1 MERSSRRPGWGVDSR
16 VSGRRTVLTP
26 RDGRLKAPEGS
37 PVTPT
42 NVAPVPDPAAA
53 LMAPVA
59 EPDTTKV
66 PYGDVAWDL
75 VDQWGADSFPASDPP
90 ANW

>member
-1 MERSSRRPGWGVDSR
+1 
-16 VSGRRTVLTP
+16 
-26 RDGRLKAPEGS
+26 
-37 PVTPT
+37 VTPT

-66 PYGDVAWDL
+66 PEWDVAWDL
-75 VDQWGADSFPASDPP
+75 VDQWGAESFPASDPP